1 MKNFYKHIQKGKHVI
16 GIGLQVRRERLIHRL
31 KERNQHMPVTD
42 VPNASEN
49 LLTVP
54 LEVTE
59 SLPPTTPSD
68 HYQISSDTRH
78 KVQLLQWLK
87 TNESDPALWVYIILF
102 FNYFFF

>member
-1 MKNFYKHIQKGKHVI
+1 
-16 GIGLQVRRERLIHRL
+16 
-31 KERNQHMPVTD
+31 MPVTD

-49 LLTVP
+49 RLTVP

-59 SLPPTTPSD
+59 SLPPTMPSN
-68 HYQISSDTRH
+68 HYQISLDTCH

>member
-1 MKNFYKHIQKGKHVI
+1 VKRFYKRVRKGKHVI
-16 GIGLQVRRERLIHRL
+16 GIGMQVRRERLIHRL

-42 VPNASEN
+42 VPNSSEN
-49 LLTVP
+49 LPTVP

-78 KVQLLQWLK
+78 KLQLLRWLK
-87 TNESDPALWVYIILF
+87 ANESDPALLVCFPSLLIEIF
-102 FNYFFF
+102 